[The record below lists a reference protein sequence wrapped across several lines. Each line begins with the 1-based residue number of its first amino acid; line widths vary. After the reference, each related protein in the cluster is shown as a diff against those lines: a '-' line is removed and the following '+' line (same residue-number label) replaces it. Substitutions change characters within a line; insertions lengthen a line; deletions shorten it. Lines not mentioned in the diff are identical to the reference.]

1 MKGWRSD
8 AKSLN
13 DLSKFEA
20 RWPFRSLLRLFHAL
34 FPSVLS
40 DVEAPFCCVAVN
52 DFKDGKWLDAC
63 AASARAAAYGR
74 LGTEAKYDLR
84 R

>member
-1 MKGWRSD
+1 M
-8 AKSLN
+8 
-13 DLSKFEA
+13 
-20 RWPFRSLLRLFHAL
+20 PL